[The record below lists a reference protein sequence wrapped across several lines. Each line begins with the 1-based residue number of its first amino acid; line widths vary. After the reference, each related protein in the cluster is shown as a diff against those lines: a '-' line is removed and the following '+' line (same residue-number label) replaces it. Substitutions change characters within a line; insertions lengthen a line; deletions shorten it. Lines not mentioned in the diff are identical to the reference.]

1 MTAPASTTDPLVDAT
16 PIRLGADLSLPVDLA
31 TEAIAILGRRG
42 KGKTNTAGVIVE
54 EFVKLGVPVCVVD
67 TVGVWWGLRS
77 NSSGD
82 GPGLPVVVFGGS
94 HADVPLEESSGRVIA
109 EVIVDRRISAVI
121 DTSLLSKAAA
131 RRFLTAFV
139 TELYHR
145 NRSPLHV
152 VFDEADELAPQNPR
166 AEGAPLLGAMEDFV
180 RRGRARGLGTTLVTQ
195 RPAVLNKDVLTQIE
209 VLIAHGLTGP
219 RDVAAIDEW
228 VRLHADQDQAAQVK
242 KTLASL
248 PTGRAWVW
256 SPSWLEILEL
266 VDVRAR
272 ETFDSSATPKVGQV
286 ARLVPEARAAIDL
299 DELGAAITATIEK
312 AAAENPAALRA
323 EISRLR
329 AQLSTTAT
337 TTPVEIRVEVPTLTE
352 DDRERLDRAQAL
364 LEHAQG
370 LLTDA
375 GEKIAHATTELERIQ
390 TAAAAPAPARS
401 AVAPTM
407 TPAPTPAAPAASAP
421 PAAPRT
427 PQESTT
433 TSSGLGKAERAI
445 LTALATHG
453 TRSSTQV
460 ALLTGYSSKGGGFA
474 NALGKLRSSGRI
486 VGGRDALEITA
497 EGVDA
502 LGSYDPLP
510 TGPQLVDYWLSRLG
524 KAERAI
530 LSTLVDA
537 WPASL
542 TNEEIAE
549 RAGYTASGGGFAN
562 ALGRLRTLELI
573 SGNRNANTAA
583 AELGNATP

>member
-1 MTAPASTTDPLVDAT
+1 MTITT
-16 PIRLGADLSLPVDLA
+16 PIRLGDELSLPVDLV

-77 NSSGD
+77 NSAGD

-94 HADVPLEESSGRVIA
+94 HADVPLEEGAGRVIA
-109 EVIVDRRISAVI
+109 EVIVDRRISAII

-145 NRSPLHV
+145 NRQPMHV

-180 RRGRARGLGTTLVTQ
+180 RRGRARGLGCTLVTQ

-228 VRLHADQDQAAQVK
+228 VRLHADTDQAAKVK

-266 VDVRAR
+266 VNVRAR
-272 ETFDSSATPKVGQV
+272 DTFDSSATPKVGQV
-286 ARLVPEARAAIDL
+286 DRLIPQARSTIDL
-299 DELGAAITATIEK
+299 AELGAAIATTIEK

-329 AQLSTTAT
+329 AQLTAKT
-337 TTPVEIRVEVPTLTE
+337 TTNPVEVRVEVPVPTLTAE
-352 DDRERLDRAQAL
+352 DRERLDQVHAL
-364 LEHAQG
+364 LERTHT
-370 LLTDA
+370 LLTSTADDV
-375 GEKIAHATTELERIQ
+375 AHAFAELKHIQ
-390 TAAAAPAPARS
+390 TT
-401 AVAPTM
+401 PTQPE
-407 TPAPTPAAPAASAP
+407 TPAIRTPSMTATPRPAEASSAP
-421 PAAPRT
+421 KAAGA
-427 PQESTT
+427 ST
-433 TSSGLGKAERAI
+433 GAVGKAERAI
-445 LTALATHG
+445 LAALATHG
-453 TRSSTQV
+453 TKSSTQI

-474 NALGKLRSSGRI
+474 NALGKLRSAGRI
-486 VGGRDALEITA
+486 AGSKDALEITPV
-497 EGVDA
+497 GVDA
-502 LGSYDPLP
+502 LGAYDPLP
-510 TGPQLVDYWLSRLG
+510 TGSQLVDYWLSRLG

-530 LSTLVDA
+530 LNTLVDA

-542 TNEEIAE
+542 SNEEISE
-549 RAGYTASGGGFAN
+549 LTGYTASGGGFAN

-573 SGNRNANTAA
+573 TGPRTANTAA
-583 AELGNATP
+583 AELGAAGRR